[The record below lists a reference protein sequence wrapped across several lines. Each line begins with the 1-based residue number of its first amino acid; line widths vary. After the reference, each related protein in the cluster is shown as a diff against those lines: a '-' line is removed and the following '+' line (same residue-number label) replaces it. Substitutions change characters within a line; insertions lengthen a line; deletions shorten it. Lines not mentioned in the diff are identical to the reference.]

1 MYKCGNKLKLTSNVF
16 RTLALHRRRR
26 CGFVVFS
33 TPPRA
38 LIPLGLGI
46 LSHICAC
53 ACVCVS
59 QLLRTSFANARRN
72 GHQRGRR
79 FNLYMTSTVAN
90 LGLIRQCKLQQVR
103 HDRCH
108 PVCWLDVWC
117 YLWRGSSDAPS
128 LQAHTFA
135 TMRCGAMATAR
146 HVACCGARIMD
157 EFWAHTLLAD

>member
-1 MYKCGNKLKLTSNVF
+1 MAHSCIYMYKCGNKLKLTSNVF
-16 RTLALHRRRR
+16 RTLALHRRRW

-38 LIPLGLGI
+38 LIPVGLGI

-53 ACVCVS
+53 ACAYACVS
-59 QLLRTSFANARRN
+59 QLLLTSFANARRN

-79 FNLYMTSTVAN
+79 FNLYMTSAVAN

-108 PVCWLDVWC
+108 PVLVGCVVLFVVG
-117 YLWRGSSDAPS
+117 LLRRSVAAS
-128 LQAHTFA
+128 AHIRDNEMWGNGDCA
-135 TMRCGAMATAR
+135 THRVLRC
-146 HVACCGARIMD
+146 
-157 EFWAHTLLAD
+157 ADNG